1 MSTYPMLMTSTG
13 NRTLWAKIM
22 VVIGSIGLLV
32 GALDPLEGSIL
43 ILIGSGLAALG
54 TFLGQGEPRLIRY
67 RTLVFVLIV
76 LGAGAMWGL
85 SAGGGFGGTS
95 GRSMWWGLL
104 LLPYLIGYPMAITG
118 PGHPRWFLCL
128 GIGVGLWYLALGYM
142 VSHSSKE
149 SRDIVVILLAAI
161 GLAMI
166 GGCVTRLVSAARLS
180 RAISPARPQ

>member
-1 MSTYPMLMTSTG
+1 
-13 NRTLWAKIM
+13 M

-54 TFLGQGEPRLIRY
+54 TLFGQAEPRLVRY

-85 SAGGGFGGTS
+85 SARGGIGGKS
-95 GRSMWWGLL
+95 GLSMWWGLL

-128 GIGVGLWYLALGYM
+128 GIGVGLWYLALGCII
-142 VSHSSKE
+142 SHSSKGFP
-149 SRDIVVILLAAI
+149 DPIVILLAAI

-166 GGCVTRLVSAARLS
+166 GGCVIRLVSAARHA